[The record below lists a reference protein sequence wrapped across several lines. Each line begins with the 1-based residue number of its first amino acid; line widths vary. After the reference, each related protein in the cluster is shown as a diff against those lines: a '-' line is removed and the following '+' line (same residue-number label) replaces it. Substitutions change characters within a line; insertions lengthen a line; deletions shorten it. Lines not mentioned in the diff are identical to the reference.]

1 MAPGSPIAP
10 NSACVPST
18 VGLQPRRTPSSPSKM
33 NLDDA
38 LTVPFVTLK
47 PEPRVLKT
55 TPVGPLSVPTVTTSD
70 CGVPA
75 PLYSVERLVPLSA
88 THHGLV
94 EEAVSPQALTR
105 FGSRFCAA
113 PGTSETSRVTV

>member
-75 PLYSVERLVPLSA
+75 PLYRVERLGPLSA
-88 THHGLV
+88 RPPRALLGAGSPHGV
-94 EEAVSPQALTR
+94 AGV
-105 FGSRFCAA
+105 
-113 PGTSETSRVTV
+113 